1 MDLIQSDPEIPSL
14 TLTTQILASLTRSQT
29 RSQTAT
35 LTSDSESDSESEDD
49 FNPFGGSG
57 SDSDDGECRLAC
69 VHARASVCVW
79 ERQTEKKMY
88 CFVMDLNCIID

>member
-29 RSQTAT
+29 AT

-49 FNPFGGSG
+49 FNPFGGSV

-69 VHARASVCVW
+69 VHARASMCVW